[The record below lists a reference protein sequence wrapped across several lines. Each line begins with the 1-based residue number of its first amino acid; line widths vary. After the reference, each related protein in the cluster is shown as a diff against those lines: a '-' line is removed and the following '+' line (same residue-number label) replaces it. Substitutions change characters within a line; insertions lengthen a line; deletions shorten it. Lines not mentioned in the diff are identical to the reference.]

1 MDRFIGKVLDN
12 RYEILEVIGAGGMAV
27 VYKAKCHRLNRHV
40 ALKVLRDE
48 YAVDDDFRR
57 RFYDE
62 SQAVAML
69 SHPNIVAV
77 YDVSRTEGI
86 EYIVM
91 ELIDGITLKE
101 YMSRRG
107 VLSWNEVTFFSIQI
121 AKALEHAHSR
131 GIVHRDIKPQ
141 NIMLLR
147 DGTVKV
153 ADFGIARHVSKQ
165 ETYNMGEAIG
175 SVHYV
180 SPEQAKG
187 SYIDNRADL
196 YSFGVVMYEMLT
208 GRLPFEGD
216 TPISI
221 ALQHINSIALP
232 PSDHVPT
239 IPAALEAI
247 TMKAMNPS
255 LSRRYAS
262 ATQMLYDL
270 EGFKSD
276 PEFRVIIPKADV
288 PVLDTEAPGH
298 TRRLNNTGEVDVPR
312 FPQRR
317 GEGGASPTKVM
328 QRTITAEPEEEEE
341 PVKVR
346 KTTKRERR
354 EREHSG
360 FPASL
365 IFSIF
370 AIGCFFVGAVWFMMK
385 IVNPFGDPDIVK
397 LDIPELAGIPYEAL
411 MNDAKYADL
420 RENFK
425 FQEGSRQFNSEFD
438 AGVIY
443 DQYPRAGSRQ
453 VNPGTLIRVDISSGI
468 STEKMENWVGQE
480 YTQVYNRLVA
490 SGFIG
495 ELIIVVQVN
504 HDTVPAGMIISQV
517 PAPGDTM
524 KPGEGIHFN
533 VSLGKE
539 GSMVKMPK
547 LEGMT
552 LAEAIAALKEVGLKI
567 GEVDPDFTT
576 DAERWGKVTWQMV
589 LPDTEVQEGTLINVK
604 VAEED
609 KEATEPDDTT
619 EPPPTTT
626 LPPTTTAPAGTV
638 VGLSYDPYATNSNR
652 VTLYRTFSLIASDG
666 VVMLEVY
673 VNGNLEYSGTHNSSE
688 QWVGMTLTGLGS
700 EETGYDNI
708 VKVMQNGSKTTEQTY
723 TFVKPQ

>member
-12 RYEILEVIGAGGMAV
+12 RYEILEVIGVGGMAV
-27 VYKAKCHRLNRHV
+27 VYKAKCHRLNRFV

-101 YMSRRG
+101 YMGRRG

-288 PVLDTEAPGH
+288 PVLDNEAPGH
-298 TRRLNNTGEVDVPR
+298 TRRLDNTGDVDVPR

-317 GEGGASPTKVM
+317 GEGADTHTKVR
-328 QRTITAEPEEEEE
+328 QRTISAERIVEEE
-341 PVKVR
+341 PVKVQ
-346 KTTKRERR
+346 KRAKKERR
-354 EREHSG
+354 ERESSG

-397 LDIPELAGIPYEAL
+397 LDIPDLTGVSYEAL
-411 MNDAKYADL
+411 LSDDTYADI

-425 FQEGSRQFNSEFD
+425 IEEGSRQFNSEHA

-443 DQYPRAGSRQ
+443 DQYPRSGSRQ
-453 VNPGTLIRVDISSGI
+453 VNPGTLIKVDISSGI
-468 STEKMENWVGQE
+468 STEKMGTYLGQE
-480 YTQVYNRLVA
+480 YSQVRNRFIA
-490 SGFIG
+490 SGFDPD
-495 ELIIVVQVN
+495 LITDTAVN
-504 HDTVPAGMIISQV
+504 HDTVPAGMIISHT
-517 PAPGDTM
+517 PAPGETM

-539 GSMVKMPK
+539 GRMVKMPK

-552 LAEAIAALKEVGLKI
+552 LAEGIAKLKEVGLKI
-567 GEVDPDFTT
+567 GEVNPDPRSE
-576 DAERWGKVTWQMV
+576 AELWGTITWQMV
-589 LPDTEVQEGTLINVK
+589 LPDTEVQEGTLINVQ
-604 VAEED
+604 VAEKDED
-609 KEATEPDDTT
+609 ATAPVT
-619 EPPPTTT
+619 EPPVTTV
-626 LPPTTTAPAGTV
+626 PPTTAPPSGTV

-700 EETGYDNI
+700 DETGYDNI
-708 VKVMQNGSKTTEQTY
+708 VKVMQNGSKTSEQTY
-723 TFVKPQ
+723 AFVKPQ